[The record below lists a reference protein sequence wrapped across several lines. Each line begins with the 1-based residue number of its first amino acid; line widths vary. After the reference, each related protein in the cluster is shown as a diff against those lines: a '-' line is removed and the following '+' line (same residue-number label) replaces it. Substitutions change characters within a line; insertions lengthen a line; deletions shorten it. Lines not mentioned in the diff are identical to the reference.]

1 MSPTKPARPPSAAR
15 PGRPTPETATV
26 RLARLLT
33 MVPWLVNRPG
43 IDVAEAAAELGVSE
57 EQLES
62 DLNLLFMCGY
72 GTMPD
77 ELIEVDREGG
87 QIFIRNA
94 DTISRPLRL
103 GRDEALTLMV
113 GLRALGAVPGLAD
126 RGAVDRAM
134 AKLEEATGA
143 SADASRRVEVSIEE
157 GVAAQ
162 TLATAREAL
171 ERHRRLH
178 LRYLVPARD
187 ETTERDVDPMRVASI
202 DGRWYLEGWCHRAQ
216 DTRLFRLDRIEE
228 ITLLDEDGTPP
239 PDAQLRDLTAGTF
252 AAGPDDFLVTLRLRP
267 GALWVSDYYPVES
280 QRSEQDGSVTVTLRT
295 PDTAWLRRLVW
306 RLGGRAVVTDPAWVA
321 EEVAEGARAA
331 LAAYATAGR

>member
-1 MSPTKPARPPSAAR
+1 LSAAR
-15 PGRPTPETATV
+15 PATETATV

-43 IDVAEAAAELGVSE
+43 IDVAEAADELGVSE
-57 EQLES
+57 AQLES

-113 GLRALGAVPGLAD
+113 GLRALAAVPGLTD
-126 RGAVDRAM
+126 RDAVDRAM

-171 ERHRRLH
+171 KRHRRLH

-228 ITLLDEDGTPP
+228 ITLLEQDGTPP
-239 PDAQLRDLTAGTF
+239 PDAEQRDLTAGTF
-252 AAGPDDFLVTLRLRP
+252 APRPDDLVVTLRLRP

-280 QRSEQDGSVTVTLRT
+280 RQTEADGSETVTLKT
-295 PDTAWLRRLVW
+295 ADTAWLRRLVW
-306 RLGGRAVVTDPAWVA
+306 RLGGRAVVIEPTWVA
-321 EEVAEGARAA
+321 AEVAEGARAA
-331 LAAYATAGR
+331 LSAYPAAGR